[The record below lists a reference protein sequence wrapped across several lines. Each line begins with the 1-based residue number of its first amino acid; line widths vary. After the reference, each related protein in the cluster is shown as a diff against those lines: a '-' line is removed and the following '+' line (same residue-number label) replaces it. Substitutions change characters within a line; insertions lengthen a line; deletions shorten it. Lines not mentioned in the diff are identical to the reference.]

1 MSSRDELD
9 LEIDLEPAQR
19 AAARVRDM
27 LTGLRKLHDLARFE
41 YTKHVRIAPTEIP
54 HSHPVLTLNTFLRDE
69 VALLSAYL
77 HEQMHWYVSW
87 YSKSRPSDWD
97 TLLARLRGRYPQV
110 PAAGDGG
117 AQDEFSTY
125 LHLLVNW
132 CEVDAASQFVS
143 RETIVRHVGTLP
155 FYRWIY
161 RTVLDDWAELAALYR
176 ATGAVPMRHATD
188 MDSGDLAL
196 SGE

>member
-9 LEIDLEPAQR
+9 LEIDLAPAQR

-27 LTGLRKLHDLARFE
+27 LTGLRKCHDLARFE
-41 YTKHVRIAPTEIP
+41 YTKRVRIAPTEIP
-54 HSHPVLTLNTFLRDE
+54 HSHPVLTLNTFLRDD

-97 TLLARLRGRYPQV
+97 TLLARLRARYPQV

-132 CEVDAASQFVS
+132 CEVDAASRFVS
-143 RETIVRHVGTLP
+143 RETIARHVGTLP

-188 MDSGDLAL
+188 MDSDDLAV